1 MPYAVTVVGEVA
13 RLRAGDSGSRN
24 VRVNRGT
31 PEERLLTFN
40 RAPTYLETVPPEVEA
55 DKLLVVREV
64 TQEEMVRAG
73 GRLLAAAAV
82 EPEADHPEDDEDD
95 LEVDE
100 VDEDSLVVT
109 GTDDPD
115 KVNKSNIR
123 RPGRPLTPPARRP
136 GRPRRAAKE

>member
-1 MPYAVTVVGEVA
+1 MPHAVTVVGEVA

-40 RAPTYLETVPPEVEA
+40 RAPTYLDTVPPEVEA

-73 GRLLAAAAV
+73 GRLLAAPADG
-82 EPEADHPEDDEDD
+82 PEVDHPEENEEDD

-100 VDEDSLVVT
+100 VDDDALVVT

-123 RPGRPLTPPARRP
+123 RPGRPSTARRP
-136 GRPRRAAKE
+136 GHPRKSAKE